1 MFDYNAGGRT
11 RTDSLR
17 TTLATLPAEITRGE
31 CGAKVVP
38 DILKIKGKVHK
49 FFSILFI
56 TWFFVSRLYL
66 ESDYGQRTDREEG
79 LDTDVERAERN
90 QAKK

>member
-1 MFDYNAGGRT
+1 M
-11 RTDSLR
+11 
-17 TTLATLPAEITRGE
+17 
-31 CGAKVVP
+31 
-38 DILKIKGKVHK
+38 HK
-49 FFSILFI
+49 FFSIPFI
-56 TWFFVSRLYL
+56 ACFFVSRLYL